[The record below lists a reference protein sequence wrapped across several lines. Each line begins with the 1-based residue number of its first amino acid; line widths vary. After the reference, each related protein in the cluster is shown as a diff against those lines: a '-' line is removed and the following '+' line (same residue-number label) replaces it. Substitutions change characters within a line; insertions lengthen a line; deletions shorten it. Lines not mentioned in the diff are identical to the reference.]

1 MRLSSLSREI
11 HIENL
16 IKLKMILKKNLILVF
31 TVTEA
36 QICASQMINTTFLT
50 FEMHKLEQM
59 FTKMFKN

>member
-16 IKLKMILKKNLILVF
+16 IKLKMIFKKILILVF